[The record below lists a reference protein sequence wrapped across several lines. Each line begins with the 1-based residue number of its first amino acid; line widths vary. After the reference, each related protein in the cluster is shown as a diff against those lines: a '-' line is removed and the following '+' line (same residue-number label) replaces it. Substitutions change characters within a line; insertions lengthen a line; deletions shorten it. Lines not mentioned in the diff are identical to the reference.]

1 MRGVVGNPVEETAW
15 VRRFHPSPE
24 ARYRLLCFPHSGG
37 SASFFFPFSH
47 RLAPEIDVWSMQYPG
62 RQDRR
67 SEANI
72 PHIHELAD
80 RVVEAVGPCLD
91 GPYALF
97 GHSMGATL
105 AYEVA
110 LRLQSDGKPPE
121 ALFVS
126 GRPAPHRNV
135 DKGLH
140 RLSDEEMADDIR
152 ALDGTGS
159 EMFGDADVLKMFLPA
174 IRSDYHAAETY
185 EYTPGPVL
193 KCPIRGF
200 TGFSDPRVEVGELH
214 HWSDHTEGPFELD
227 VFSGGHFYLV
237 DGQEDMAVEIER
249 TLRGAGH
256 R

>member
-1 MRGVVGNPVEETAW
+1 MADQPVRESTW
-15 VRRFHPSPE
+15 VRRFHHAPDAE
-24 ARYRLLCFPHSGG
+24 HALLCFPHSGG
-37 SASFFFPFSH
+37 SASFFFPFSQ
-47 RLAPEIDVWSMQYPG
+47 RLSPGIDVWSVQYPG

-72 PHIHELAD
+72 PHLHELAD
-80 RVVEAVGPCLD
+80 RVAEAVAPRLNGH
-91 GPYALF
+91 YALF

-110 LRLQSDGKPPE
+110 LRLRSAGKHPE

-140 RLSDEEMADDIR
+140 RLSDEEIADDIR

-159 EMFGDADVLKMFLPA
+159 EMFGDADVLNMFLPA

-185 EYTPGPVL
+185 AYTPGPPL
-193 KCPIRGF
+193 NCPVRAF
-200 TGFSDPRVEVGELH
+200 TGFSDPRVEVSELH
-214 HWSDHTEGPFELD
+214 HWGDHTEGPFGLD

-237 DGQEDMAVEIER
+237 DSQEEIAGEIER
-249 TLRGAGH
+249 TLCATGR

>member
-1 MRGVVGNPVEETAW
+1 MVGKPVRETAW

-24 ARYRLLCFPHSGG
+24 ARHQLLCFPHSGG
-37 SASFFFPFSH
+37 SASFFFPFSQ
-47 RLAPEIDVWSMQYPG
+47 RLAPRVDVWAVQYPG

-67 SEANI
+67 HEPNI
-72 PHIHELAD
+72 PHLHELAD
-80 RVVEAVGPCLD
+80 RVAEAVGPRVN

-105 AYEVA
+105 AYEVG
-110 LRLQSDGKPPE
+110 LRLRESGHWPE

-135 DKGLH
+135 DTGLH
-140 RLSDEEMADDIR
+140 RLTDEEIADDIR

-159 EMFGDADVLKMFLPA
+159 EMFGDADVMRMFLPA

-185 EYTPGPVL
+185 AYVPGPAL
-193 KCPIRGF
+193 DCPLRAF
-200 TGFSDPRVEVGELH
+200 TGFSDPRVAPGELH
-214 HWSDHTEGPFELD
+214 HWADHTEGPFRLD

-237 DGQEDMAVEIER
+237 DGQEDIATEIER
-249 TLRGAGH
+249 TLCGAGN